1 MIMHRMHDV
10 GVGNFSVFCRKWPV
24 KAAVGRDGADVYI
37 HIYMYRCAKWMVYW
51 IGLGRSLAEGQQYL
65 RRSGG
70 IREPTARDKNG
81 CTMLATFYASTL

>member
-1 MIMHRMHDV
+1 MIMHRMQGV
-10 GVGNFSVFCRKWPV
+10 GAGNFSVFCRN
-24 KAAVGRDGADVYI
+24 GRLRRRLGAMVQ
-37 HIYMYRCAKWMVYW
+37 MYRCAKWMVYW

-65 RRSGG
+65 RRTGG